1 MSLKISKRKQ
11 IFLVDDHTMVREG
24 LAVVLT
30 QAGFE
35 ICGQAASISETL
47 AHPGL
52 IFAHLAVIDLSLG
65 EDSGLTLIKALAD
78 RKLSL
83 LVYSM
88 HEDAYYIQ
96 SAFSAGALGYV
107 TKREVSSSLVE
118 AVTQTLMGCRY
129 LSPRAA
135 LTLLNVPKKPT
146 ETKSATSFP
155 STDFSEQQQRLYRLL
170 GEGLDTDEIATK
182 LGISPRTVESYCA
195 RMIEKLN
202 LSGMKELR
210 KQAITYRL
218 QQPL

>member
-88 HEDAYYIQ
+88 GFLR
-96 SAFSAGALGYV
+96 SVF
-107 TKREVSSSLVE
+107 K
-118 AVTQTLMGCRY
+118 
-129 LSPRAA
+129 
-135 LTLLNVPKKPT
+135 
-146 ETKSATSFP
+146 
-155 STDFSEQQQRLYRLL
+155 
-170 GEGLDTDEIATK
+170 
-182 LGISPRTVESYCA
+182 
-195 RMIEKLN
+195 EKGVN
-202 LSGMKELR
+202 NGD
-210 KQAITYRL
+210 QA
-218 QQPL
+218 QGDKGPQA